1 MRKAYISHKL
11 QKLPEN
17 VVPATFDMIKNKKKA
32 FVIMQSFQDD
42 YYEIFRFD
50 NLAIRAEKLRPWINQ
65 GRIWLRGNKPETNPI
80 ITQNKTEVNNSSQL
94 TGKIDFGW

>member
-11 QKLPEN
+11 QRLPQN

-32 FVIMQSFQDD
+32 FVIMQSFEDD
-42 YYEIFRFD
+42 HYEIFRFD
-50 NLAIRAEKLRPWINQ
+50 NLAAKAEKLRPWIDQ
-65 GRIWLRGNKPETNPI
+65 GRIWLRGSKPKINP
-80 ITQNKTEVNNSSQL
+80 ITQNGEEVKNSSQL